1 MLVGGFRV
9 SLGVGENVLP
19 LGSSNG
25 LAWRH
30 VGLRPEVG
38 PLERLRRGAGRLQE
52 AMLQTLCHA

>member
-1 MLVGGFRV
+1 MRVLVGGFRV

-30 VGLRPEVG
+30 VGLRPEVRA
-38 PLERLRRGAGRLQE
+38 LERLRRGAEKLQE
-52 AMLQTLCHA
+52 AML